1 MEENLIAMVTEEMT
15 RDEVKDLKEM
25 HKEARSKVSK
35 KTAPAPKEEIIQEET
50 FDKLK
55 TPAELR
61 AMPIPKREKYFEWMR
76 QRDKEKVK
84 GIFRNF
90 ESPGNY
96 LEFPYRAYKGEG
108 TQVIHMQDGETYEI
122 ERGIERHLNTNCWYP
137 QYEHL
142 PGGKFINVPG
152 EQPTNMRVGRKVRRF
167 AFQVID
173 AGYDYDASEA
183 LSPILF
189 VEHVS
194 QQNITSR

>member
-35 KTAPAPKEEIIQEET
+35 KAAPAPKEEIIQEET

-55 TPAELR
+55 TPTELR
-61 AMPIPKREKYFEWMR
+61 AMPIEKRKKYFEWMR
-76 QRDKEKVK
+76 QRGKEKVK

-96 LEFPYRAYKGEG
+96 LEFPFKKWPNDG
-108 TQVIHMQDGETYEI
+108 TQTVHVMDGEKYEI
-122 ERGIERHLNTNCWYP
+122 ERDIEEHLNTNCWYP